1 MPKFS
6 VTGKAEE
13 TRSGFEPY
21 DGVEPSK
28 PGMYRSVLKKLL
40 VREYGTGSVAL
51 RGLFELEA
59 QKGDPKKHA
68 QFDGTPKWGNVF
80 FVVNG
85 SGTLKDGTQRALN
98 NFLAGLGVTK
108 ANPDI
113 VTDADGDT
121 TKGAQVK
128 SIGGK
133 AIATMEGNKAF
144 SIDLRNDGEYGLQ
157 ISNIY
162 PAKDVTFD
170 ETDEDEEET
179 DVEVETEDEEAEEE
193 EEGQSAEERQEEL
206 EAMTLAAL
214 RKLAKSLE
222 IDTTGLK
229 KDALVE
235 AVLDAEFGEA
245 VDEAE
250 PDEDE
255 PEEEEEDAEEE
266 EDDEA
271 EEEEDEAEEEEEA
284 EDDGSDERRAELA
297 ELKRPAL
304 LKLVK
309 EVNKD
314 FRPLKRHSDE
324 DLVEAII
331 AAEFGSDTPF

>member
-21 DGVEPSK
+21 DGLAPEK
-28 PGMYRSVLKKLL
+28 AGMYRAVLKKLL
-40 VREYGTGSVAL
+40 VREYASGSVAL

-59 QKGDPKKHA
+59 QKGDPKKHK
-68 QFDGTPKWGNVF
+68 QFDGSPFWGNVF
-80 FVVNG
+80 FI
-85 SGTLKDGTQRALN
+85 TQTMPLKDGSQRSLN
-98 NFLAGLGVTK
+98 NFLAGLGITK
-108 ANPDI
+108 ENPDI
-113 VTDADGDT
+113 VTEADGDT
-121 TKGAQVK
+121 SKGAQVK

-133 AIATMEGNKAF
+133 AIATMEGKKVF
-144 SIDLRNDGEYGLQ
+144 SIDLRTEEGYGLQ

-162 PAKDVTFD
+162 PAKDVVFD
-170 ETDEDEEET
+170 GADEEDEEET
-179 DVEVETEDEEAEEE
+179 DVEVEDDEEAEEE

-284 EDDGSDERRAELA
+284 EDDGSDERRAELT